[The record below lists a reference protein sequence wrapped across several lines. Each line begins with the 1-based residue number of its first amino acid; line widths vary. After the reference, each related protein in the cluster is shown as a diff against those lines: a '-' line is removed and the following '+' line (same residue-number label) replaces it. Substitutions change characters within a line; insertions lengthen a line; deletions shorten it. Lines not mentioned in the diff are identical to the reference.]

1 MYPDSAREIRVIDL
15 VLAQI
20 VLAIA
25 GLQSWLL
32 IGLWLRNDYT
42 PYGDCCVVEDSV
54 TGVDGCT
61 LNVED
66 VSGLVLLFLG

>member
-15 VLAQI
+15 VLARI
-20 VLAIA
+20 VLAVA
-25 GLQSWLL
+25 GLQSWHL

-42 PYGDCCVVEDSV
+42 LYGDCCVVEDSA

-61 LNVED
+61 LIVED

>member
-1 MYPDSAREIRVIDL
+1 MYPDSAREIRVVDL
-15 VLAQI
+15 VLART
-20 VLAIA
+20 VLAVA

-42 PYGDCCVVEDSV
+42 LYGECCVVEDSA

-61 LNVED
+61 LIGED